1 MEVIY
6 SSMRWPAALYRAI
19 KHEAARQGISVN
31 ELVRN
36 TMAQALHVAD
46 ERDTEAR
53 R

>member
-6 SSMRWPAALYRAI
+6 SSMRWPAVLYRAI
-19 KHEAARQGISVN
+19 KHEAARQGISVT
-31 ELVRN
+31 ELVRS

-53 R
+53 K

>member
-19 KHEAARQGISVN
+19 KHEAARQGISVT

-46 ERDTEAR
+46 ERDTGR
-53 R
+53 RK